1 MWCRTWGY
9 YHLPFW
15 SRLELDRA
23 VHSHPFCLTVVVRHV
38 MRSVVAGGRRGLQWG
53 IHDRLEDL
61 DFIDNIYL
69 LSQRHLGAY
78 RKIGELRRKAV
89 RLGLKINTAKTKDL
103 LGIYN
108 LPQK

>member
-1 MWCRTWGY
+1 MG
-9 YHLPFW
+9 LLSSPF
-15 SRLELDRA
+15 SVKTGVRQGCSFSSLLFA
-23 VHSHPFCLTVVVRHV
+23 VVVRHV
-38 MRSVVAGGRRGLQWG
+38 MRGVVAGGRRGLQWG

-61 DFIDNIYL
+61 DFIDISL
-69 LSQRHLGAY
+69 HSQRHLGAY

>member
-1 MWCRTWGY
+1 MG
-9 YHLPFW
+9 LLSSPFLVKTGVRQGC
-15 SRLELDRA
+15 SFSSLL
-23 VHSHPFCLTVVVRHV
+23 FTVVVRHV
-38 MRSVVAGGRRGLQWG
+38 MRGVVAGGRRGLQWG

-61 DFIDNIYL
+61 DFIDNISL

-108 LPQK
+108 LSQK